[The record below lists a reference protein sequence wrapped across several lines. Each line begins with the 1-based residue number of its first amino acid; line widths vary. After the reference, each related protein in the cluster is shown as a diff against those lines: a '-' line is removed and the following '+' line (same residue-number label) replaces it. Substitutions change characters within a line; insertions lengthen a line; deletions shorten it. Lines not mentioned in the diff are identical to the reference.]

1 MHTDL
6 FRREVIKA
14 QQQNRQTGEILLA
27 QSVPL
32 WLVTLFIL
40 STITIA
46 LLFLIFGEFTRK
58 ERVYGLTVPGHG
70 AIRLTTQEAGFV
82 QTMPFTEG
90 QLVNEGDV
98 LFEIRQERFSDIG
111 DTRQLIE
118 TILESQSKKFSAEIE
133 NRSEQEKINLKNIQ
147 LREDRV
153 TQELASL
160 DKEIKLQKRQ
170 LTSTRRMLKKL
181 KPLFEDRIIP
191 EIQYQQQ
198 ITTYLDQQARLE
210 NLNRSH
216 IAMKTELTNIQ
227 QEMRASKLRA
237 EAERS
242 ALERNRLTNEQM
254 RVEQRGARV
263 RRILAPVSGTIS
275 NILVDVGLPVEPG
288 TPIATILPTGVQL
301 EAQLF
306 IPSDAVGLLA
316 KGQRVKI
323 RYDAFPYQKF
333 GLYEGVLGELANIDV
348 PIHEI
353 QTRLPHLATQYQGKT
368 FFKASIRLD
377 SQAVQGYGK
386 AIPLRA
392 GLTLEADV
400 LLERKRLIEWIFDPL
415 LALQQQL

>member
-1 MHTDL
+1 MHTNL

-40 STITIA
+40 SIITIA

-70 AIRLTTQEAGFV
+70 AIRLTAQEAGFV

-118 TILESQSKKFSAEIE
+118 TILESQSKKLTNEIK
-133 NRSEQEKINLKNIQ
+133 NRSEQEKINLRNIQ

-160 DKEIKLQKRQ
+160 DSEIELQKRQ
-170 LTSTRRMLKKL
+170 LASTRRMLKKL

-198 ITTYLDQQARLE
+198 ITTHLDQQARLE
-210 NLNRSH
+210 NLKRSH
-216 IAMKTELTNIQ
+216 IAMKAELANIQ
-227 QEMRASKLRA
+227 QEMSASKLRA
-237 EAERS
+237 AAERS

-263 RRILAPVSGTIS
+263 RRILAPMSGTIS

-288 TPIATILPTGVQL
+288 APIATILPNGVQL

-306 IPSDAVGLLA
+306 VPSDAVGLLA
-316 KGQRVKI
+316 KGQKVKI

-333 GLYEGVLGELANIDV
+333 GLYEGVLSELANIDV

-377 SQAVQGYGK
+377 SQTVQGYGK

-415 LALQQQL
+415 LALQKQL